1 MESYTSFA
9 KVYDMFMDNID
20 YESWGTYLIEL
31 LKEYGVEDGIVA
43 DLGCG
48 TGNITTILS
57 RAGYDMIGID
67 NSAEMLAIAMDKEKS
82 GGQYND
88 GLAEEIVDEEELN
101 DNSAE
106 EIADEEELNDNSA
119 EEIADGSYDNSADEP
134 EDKREVLYLLQDMRE
149 FELYGTVAA
158 VVSICDSIN
167 YITDYDDLV
176 TVFKLVN
183 NYLDPGGIFIFDLS
197 TKSKYEQIGESVIA
211 EDREESSFIWDNYYY
226 EDECINEYQ
235 LSIFIKGED
244 GRYDKFS
251 ETHYQRAYS
260 LEEVKSALAEA
271 GLEFVTAYEAFTHE
285 DVKEENERIYVI
297 AREISK

>member
-9 KVYDMFMDNID
+9 AVYDMFMDNID
-20 YESWGTYLIEL
+20 YDEWGTYLIEL
-31 LKEYGVEDGIVA
+31 LKEYGVKDGIIA

-48 TGNITTILS
+48 TGNITSILS
-57 RAGYDMIGID
+57 EAGYDMIGID
-67 NSAEMLAIAMDKEKS
+67 NSREMLSIAMEKCGDDS
-82 GGQYND
+82 S
-88 GLAEEIVDEEELN
+88 I
-101 DNSAE
+101 
-106 EIADEEELNDNSA
+106 
-119 EEIADGSYDNSADEP
+119 
-134 EDKREVLYLLQDMRE
+134 LYLLQDMRE

-167 YITDYDDLV
+167 YITEYEDLV

-183 NYLDPGGIFIFDLS
+183 NYLDPGGMFIFDLS
-197 TKSKYEQIGESVIA
+197 TKYKYEQIGESVIA

-235 LSIFIKGED
+235 LSIFIKDED

-260 LEEVKSALAEA
+260 LEEVKRALSEA
-271 GLEFVTAYEAFTHE
+271 GLEFVTAYDAFTHDDIRE
-285 DVKEENERIYVI
+285 DSERIYVI
-297 AREISK
+297 AREVTK

>member
-31 LKEYGVEDGIVA
+31 LKEYGVKDGIVA

-88 GLAEEIVDEEELN
+88 ELADV
-101 DNSAE
+101 
-106 EIADEEELNDNSA
+106 IADEEELNDNSA
-119 EEIADGSYDNSADEP
+119 EEIADDSYDNSVDES

-183 NYLDPGGIFIFDLS
+183 NYLDPGGVFIFDLS
-197 TKSKYEQIGESVIA
+197 TKSKFEQIGESVIA

-260 LEEVKSALAEA
+260 LEEVKSALTEA
-271 GLEFVTAYEAFTHE
+271 GLEFVAAYEAFTHE

-297 AREISK
+297 AREVTK